1 MSYFTQSGPTYRLH
15 PDLPNFQPKLPIET
29 FSVQLDAHGQIYL
42 QVIENFKKPKKIYG
56 DLSKRCD
63 KVLNTFWEREKGTGI
78 LLAGEKGSGKSLLAK
93 EISIQAR
100 EKLNVPTIVVGIS
113 ISGEQFNQFIQGI
126 EQPCVILFDEFEKIY
141 AEKEAQQRLLTLLDG
156 VYPSKKLFVLTV
168 NNKLALDENLHN
180 RPGRIYYCFDYRG
193 LEEKFIRDYCEDN
206 LHNKNEIDSIVTIS
220 EQFDA
225 FNFDMLQALVEEM
238 NRYNVPA
245 SKCVEDLNVK
255 PIRQNFEYDV
265 VSLVLA
271 NSGRYDL
278 SELNTKTIHFSPFDE
293 FAFYLE
299 ERYNSKRL
307 RAYRKKIESES
318 SSSDNE
324 VKTLLEDDDDDDMD
338 DDDRLRDEGE
348 QMNWFFSHKDLVK
361 IPKSGEMHFKNPKNH
376 ELVLRKSPRK
386 YRKGWSEHFDAF

>member
-1 MSYFTQSGPTYRLH
+1 MSYFTQAGPTFRLH
-15 PDLPNFQPKLPIET
+15 PDLPNFQPKLPVET
-29 FSVQLDAHGQIYL
+29 FSIQLDGNGQIYL
-42 QVIENFKKPKKIYG
+42 QLIENFKKPKKIYG

-63 KVLNTFWEREKGTGI
+63 KILNTFWDRDKGTGV

-100 EKLNVPTIVVGIS
+100 EKLDVPTIVVGIP
-113 ISGEQFNQFIQGI
+113 ISGEQFNHFIQGI

-141 AEKEAQQRLLTLLDG
+141 SDKDAQQRLLTLLDG

-168 NNKLALDENLHN
+168 NNKLTLDENLHN

-206 LHNKNEIDSIVTIS
+206 LKNKNEIDSIITIS

-238 NRYNVPA
+238 NRYDVPA

-255 PIRQNFEYDV
+255 PIRQNFDYDI

-278 SELNTKTIHFSPFDE
+278 SELGTKMVHFSPFDE
-293 FAFYLE
+293 FSFYLE
-299 ERYNSKRL
+299 EKYNSKRL
-307 RAYRKKIESES
+307 RAYRKKQEMES
-318 SSSDNE
+318 STKEDDTISS
-324 VKTLLEDDDDDDMD
+324 LDDDDDDAVQTQ
-338 DDDRLRDEGE
+338 DEDE
-348 QMNWFFSHKDLVK
+348 QKNWFFSHKDLVK
-361 IPKSGEMHFKNPKNH
+361 ITKSGEMHFKNAATNH
-376 ELVLRKSPRK
+376 ELVLRKAPKK